1 MINRFIIMKELSTT
15 EKSEIRIKQDR
26 LRALLNIDSLLGVAP
41 SEDCVDRESIVDFT
55 SHEKNSLVLDI
66 INSLDIQDYD
76 TSFYEENGGKGFKVD
91 CTVEDSLNHLERYN
105 DFPIMEALYNE
116 LVVILANYDIE
127 DVVGYEIV
135 SKYLKMISVTQMC
148 YEDLALEDC
157 KKIC

>member
-1 MINRFIIMKELSTT
+1 MKELNKV

-26 LRALLNIDSLLGVAP
+26 LRALLNIDSLLEVAP
-41 SEDCVDRESIVDFT
+41 SEEVDIGSIVDFT

-148 YEDLALEDC
+148 YDDLALEDC